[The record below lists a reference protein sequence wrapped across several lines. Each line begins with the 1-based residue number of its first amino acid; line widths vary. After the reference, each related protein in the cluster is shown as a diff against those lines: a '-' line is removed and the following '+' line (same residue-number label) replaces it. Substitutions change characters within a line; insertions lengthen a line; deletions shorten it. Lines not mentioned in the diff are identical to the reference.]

1 MTDGKQQ
8 GAASHVFNDMESDD
22 LAGAAALRWSDPGW
36 TDSGSTDSDWPDDE
50 PPARRAAA
58 ADAEAAVA
66 ALYDAAAVGLIRL
79 AYLMLGDRPNAEDVV
94 QDAFFALY
102 RNWARL
108 ADHDR
113 ALAYVRSSVLN
124 GCRSALRRRAVGR
137 RLTTYQPP
145 AASAEATALGH
156 EERRE
161 VMQAVRRL
169 PGRQREALVLR
180 FYLDLPDAEIARIM
194 GLRPSSVRSATHRAL
209 KALGLSLGEGS

>member
-1 MTDGKQQ
+1 
-8 GAASHVFNDMESDD
+8 MESDD
-22 LAGAAALRWSDPGW
+22 LAGAAALRWSDSGW
-36 TDSGSTDSDWPDDE
+36 TDSGWTDSGWPDDE
-50 PPARRAAA
+50 LPARRAEV

-94 QDAFFALY
+94 QDAFCGLY
-102 RNWARL
+102 KNWDRL

-137 RLTTYQPP
+137 RMTTYQPP

-209 KALGLSLGEGS
+209 KALGLSLEEGS

>member
-1 MTDGKQQ
+1 
-8 GAASHVFNDMESDD
+8 MESDD
-22 LAGAAALRWSDPGW
+22 LGRAAALRWTDPAW
-36 TDSGSTDSDWPDDE
+36 TDAGQPDPLPAAGHATDG
-50 PPARRAAA
+50 
-58 ADAEAAVA
+58 AEAAVG
-66 ALYDAAAVGLIRL
+66 ALYDAHAVSLIRL
-79 AYLMLGDRPNAEDVV
+79 AYLMLGDRPSAEDAV
-94 QDAFFALY
+94 QDAFCGLY
-102 RNWARL
+102 RNWDRL
-108 ADHDR
+108 AEPGS

-137 RLTTYQPP
+137 RLPLYQPP
-145 AASAEATALGH
+145 SPSAEAAALGH

-180 FYLDLPDAEIARIM
+180 FYLDLPEAEIARIM